1 MYSRTNKYQNAY
13 EDKYLNAYVEKYL
26 NAYVEKYLNAYEQ
39 GWDVY
44 VLSYLLFYYII
55 LE

>member
-44 VLSYLLFYYII
+44 VLSYLLFY
-55 LE
+55 